1 MAMRRTSREALLRS
15 SHTIADITRRLQ
27 VELNMP
33 PARSA
38 ACADERA
45 KQLAWAK
52 SIVDARRER
61 DRLFGKGLF
70 SEAAWEILL
79 ELFIAHHEGRDT
91 AIKTACHASTV
102 PQTTALRYIAHL
114 VERGLAVRRPHPQ
127 DSRCTHLRLSERGLA
142 TMIEYFRR
150 MKSGSAAPA
159 A

>member
-1 MAMRRTSREALLRS
+1 MRRTSREALLQS

-27 VELNMP
+27 AELNLV
-33 PARSA
+33 PARPVPGSS
-38 ACADERA
+38 ERA
-45 KQLAWAK
+45 RQLAWAK
-52 SIVDARRER
+52 SIVEARRER

-70 SEAAWEILL
+70 AEPAWEILL
-79 ELFIAHHEGRDT
+79 ELFIAHHESRDT

-114 VERGLAVRRPHPQ
+114 VERGLVVRRPHPQ

-142 TMIEYFRR
+142 TMTEYVRR
-150 MKSGSAAPA
+150 MESGRAGPA